1 MPLKCQQL
9 YLEEIFRGKDTGK
22 RNYLAVQWL
31 GLHAFTAMGPG
42 SILGGKTKI
51 PQGLQHRPTRRHP
64 HPPQKKKIQVENL
77 GSNPHFARWLCN
89 FGFRLLPSLCFSS
102 QRHLKKKGEML
113 IFS

>member
-31 GLHAFTAMGPG
+31 GLHAFTAVGPG

-51 PQGLQHRPTRRHP
+51 PQGLQHRPN
-64 HPPQKKKIQVENL
+64 IG
-77 GSNPHFARWLCN
+77 GSAAGLERGGVCGHEIEPV
-89 FGFRLLPSLCFSS
+89 
-102 QRHLKKKGEML
+102 
-113 IFS
+113 